1 MLTVL
6 LYGLYNKLYRSAKK
20 FLIAPLYKI
29 QENRGGGQPL
39 IIVNDFLI
47 GGNS

>member
-20 FLIAPLYKI
+20 FQIAPLHKI
-29 QENRGGGQPL
+29 QESRGGGQPL
-39 IIVNDFLI
+39 IILNDFLI
-47 GGNS
+47 GDSS